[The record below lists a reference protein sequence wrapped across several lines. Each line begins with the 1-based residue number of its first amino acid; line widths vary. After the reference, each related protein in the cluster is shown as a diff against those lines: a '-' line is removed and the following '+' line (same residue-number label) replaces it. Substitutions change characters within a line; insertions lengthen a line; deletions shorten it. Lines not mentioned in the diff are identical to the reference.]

1 MIEDLYKKKVI
12 RDYLSLFSENKWKK
26 LIPLTL
32 EHGILNLQNKT
43 NITSLSLDHIYQM
56 NETIRN
62 EIENKN
68 KPEKEHAQHEGRT
81 MTETSNVVR
90 SKSKE
95 IRPSSKWRKGD
106 AEVFK
111 KKEKKDKKNVEE
123 TSSLNSDIYPKWWGS
138 KAPKYDVISYNSE
151 NSNMTQEIGNT
162 VQTEIK
168 QAYEETKNEKND
180 KNNRKKER
188 KENIKK
194 KENKK
199 STYDIYVKR
208 AEKPLRTELKVRSI
222 KNRKSSLKLKTTLK
236 EIGKCII
243 SKSKT

>member
-1 MIEDLYKKKVI
+1 MIEDLYKRKAI

-43 NITSLSLDHIYQM
+43 NITTLSLDDISQM
-56 NETIRN
+56 NEMIRT
-62 EIENKN
+62 ELENKN

-81 MTETSNVVR
+81 TTETSNVVR

-111 KKEKKDKKNVEE
+111 KKEKKEKKIVEE

-151 NSNMTQEIGNT
+151 NSNMTQEIANT
-162 VQTEIK
+162 VQTEMK

-180 KNNRKKER
+180 KNNRKKE
-188 KENIKK
+188 KKDNIKK
-194 KENKK
+194 KDSKK
-199 STYDIYVKR
+199 STFDIYVKR
-208 AEKPLRTELKVRSI
+208 AEKPLRTELKVRLNKHHFS
-222 KNRKSSLKLKTTLK
+222 KEKERKY
-236 EIGKCII
+236 
-243 SKSKT
+243 